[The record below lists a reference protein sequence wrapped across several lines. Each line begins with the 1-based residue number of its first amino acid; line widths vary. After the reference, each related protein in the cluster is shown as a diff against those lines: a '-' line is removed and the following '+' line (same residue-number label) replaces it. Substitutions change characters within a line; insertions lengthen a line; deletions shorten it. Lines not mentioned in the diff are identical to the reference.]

1 MFKRYQRPIITFL
14 LMFVLGAAFV
24 RPHQVEAVALRAVS
38 VPAAELSGVPG
49 ADWIQLVYK
58 RVFAEKS
65 SAPGGGRLYAYA
77 GITLHEAVVPGIEGG
92 KSLSGQVTDLPPMP
106 AIEDG
111 VAYDWIASMAG
122 AMSVVVPGIFPGS
135 ADTQQAVQLLREQQI
150 NTRKRDVDAEIVE
163 RSVAYGESVG
173 KAIME
178 WESKDNAKE
187 AHEKGLEYVIPEG
200 QLDSYVLTTANT
212 KPVEPFWGTV
222 RVFGLP
228 NSAVCDEKLDMEF
241 SEDAKSTFYAQAL
254 EVKNVGDK
262 LTKEQKDI
270 ATFWVDTPGI
280 TGTPGGHWMALTAQ
294 FVGDMKLDLGKAVD
308 AFAMVGIGVGDAFIS
323 GWNIKY
329 IILLMRPETYIHK
342 YIDDKWQ
349 PFVQTPPFPEF
360 ISGHSIV
367 SEAASRILT
376 DLFGTISFTD
386 NTERFRNLASRSFTS
401 FENAAS
407 EAGISRL
414 YGGIHY
420 RTGIEKGFDQGRCV
434 ASSILSR
441 IKVR

>member
-1 MFKRYQRPIITFL
+1 MFKQYQRQIITFAL
-14 LMFVLGAAFV
+14 LVILGAAFA
-24 RPHQVEAVALRAVS
+24 RPHHVEAVVLQSVS
-38 VPAAELSGVPG
+38 VPASELSGVPA
-49 ADWIQLVYK
+49 ADWMQLVYK
-58 RVFAEKS
+58 RVFAEKV

-77 GITLHEAVVPGIEGG
+77 GIALHEAVVPGIEGG
-92 KSLSGQVTDLPPMP
+92 KSLSGQVTNLPPMP
-106 AIEDG
+106 AIEEG

-122 AMSVVVPGIFPGS
+122 TMSVVVPGIFPGS
-135 ADTQQAVQLLREQQI
+135 ADTQQAVQQLRDQQI
-150 NTRKRDVDAEIVE
+150 NARKRDVSADIVD

-173 KAIME
+173 NVIID

-187 AHEKGLEYVIPEG
+187 AHEKGQAYVIPEG
-200 QLDSYVLTTANT
+200 QLDAYVLTTAGT

-228 NSAVCDEKLDMEF
+228 NSAACDETQDMEF
-241 SEDAKSTFYAQAL
+241 SEDSKSTFYAQAL

-280 TGTPGGHWMALTAQ
+280 TGTPGGHWLALSAQ
-294 FVGDMKLDLGKAVD
+294 LVGDMKLTLDKAVD
-308 AFAMVGIGVGDAFIS
+308 TFAMVGIGVGDAFIS

-329 IILLMRPETYIHK
+329 VVLLMRPETYIHK
-342 YIDDKWQ
+342 YIDEKWQ

-367 SEAASRILT
+367 SETAARILT
-376 DLFGTISFTD
+376 AQFGTIAFTD
-386 NTERFRNLASRSFTS
+386 NTERFRNLDSRSFTS
-401 FENAAS
+401 FEAAAS

-434 ASSILSR
+434 ANNILER
-441 IKVR
+441 VKVR

>member
-1 MFKRYQRPIITFL
+1 MFKQHQKPIIIL
-14 LMFVLGAAFV
+14 LLFVVLGGIFAH
-24 RPHQVEAVALRAVS
+24 PQQVEAVAIEAKS
-38 VPAAELSGVPG
+38 MPASELSGIPA

-58 RVFAEKS
+58 RVFEEKS
-65 SAPGGGRLYAYA
+65 SAPGGARLYAYA
-77 GITLHEAVVPGIEGG
+77 GVALHEAVVPGIEGG
-92 KSLSGQVTDLPPMP
+92 KSLSGQLTDLPQMP

-111 VAYDWIASMAG
+111 MAYDWLASMAG

-135 ADTQQAVQLLREQQI
+135 ADTQQAVQLLRASQI
-150 NTRKRDVDAEIVE
+150 NARKREVDAEIVD

-173 KAIME
+173 KMIIE

-187 AHEKGLEYVIPEG
+187 AHEKGLAYEIPAG
-200 QLDSYVLTTANT
+200 QLDAYVLTTANT

-222 RVFGLP
+222 RPFGLP
-228 NSAVCDEKLDMEF
+228 NSAVCDATQDMEF

-280 TGTPGGHWMALTAQ
+280 TGTPGGHWMALSAQ
-294 FVGDMKLDLGKAVD
+294 LVSDLKLKLDKAVD
-308 AFAMVGIGVGDAFIS
+308 TFAMVGVGVGDAFIS

-329 IILLMRPETYIHK
+329 HVLLMRPETYIHK
-342 YIDDKWQ
+342 YIDEKWQ

-367 SEAASRILT
+367 SETAARILT
-376 DLFGTISFTD
+376 DQFGTLAFTD
-386 NTERFRNLASRSFTS
+386 NTERFRNLTSRKFTS
-401 FENAAS
+401 FENAAA

-434 ASSILSR
+434 ASNILDR
-441 IKVR
+441 VKVR